1 MLQTYTLYTLVDIT
15 DSNVTNTKSDDI
27 TGYNQQQN
35 LNTVYQLIGL
45 RSQPIQPVISVLETQ
60 DVVDLRFGSVY
71 KGLHLVW
78 KIKFSS
84 EHTDVFS
91 KHANK
96 VHFLEND
103 FEGAAFISG
112 LTETVKFKTNLFNSF
127 DKKLKNIVFIIE

>member
-1 MLQTYTLYTLVDIT
+1 MLQSYTLYTLVDIT
-15 DSNVTNTKSDDI
+15 DSNVTNPNSDDI

-45 RSQPIQPVISVLETQ
+45 RSQPIQPVISVLETP
-60 DVVDLRFGSVY
+60 DVDGLRFGSGH
-71 KGLHLVW
+71 KGLHPVW
-78 KIKFSS
+78 KMKFGS
-84 EHTDVFS
+84 EHTDVFD

-103 FEGAAFISG
+103 FDGAAFISG
-112 LTETVKFKTNLFNSF
+112 LTETAKFKINLFNSF